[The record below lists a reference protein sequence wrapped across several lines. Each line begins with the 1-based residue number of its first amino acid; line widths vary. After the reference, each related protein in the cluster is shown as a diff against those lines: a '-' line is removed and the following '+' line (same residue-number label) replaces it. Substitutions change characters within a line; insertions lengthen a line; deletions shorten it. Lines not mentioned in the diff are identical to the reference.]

1 MTKRSNRTR
10 GSRPDRKRYD
20 LKAKAIDGGSNRTRG
35 GIPPQVPFFTLDPVT
50 INIAEFAS
58 ALFTATA
65 ESPDKPPSPILSYQ
79 WQWRRPWSPDWTN
92 AIDGPGESG
101 TVVSGAQTQ
110 TVTLTNVNGDADGLE
125 VRCAATNRWGTGYSA
140 IAYINIT
147 SGTWYII
154 TEVEGDLVWDEPATN
169 FVVDERS
176 D

>member
-1 MTKRSNRTR
+1 MSRRSNRTR
-10 GSRPDRKRYD
+10 GTTRDYLGAS
-20 LKAKAIDGGSNRTRG
+20 LKAQRIQSGSNRIRG
-35 GIPPQVPFFTLDPVT
+35 AVNTPIPFFTLDPVT
-50 INIAEFAS
+50 INIDEFAS
-58 ALFTATA
+58 AQFTATA

-147 SGTWYII
+147 SGTWFII